1 MKHYT
6 RIAAGIVI
14 GGSVVLIVSYSI
26 VGVCTLILLKCVGSL
41 EYALPATLISDLT
54 AVWMSVTVAGLV
66 CSWLR
71 IPSVWWI
78 VGIGLSSIWIFLQG
92 PLFQADMPVAS
103 MIGAYLL
110 AVGSGVLTV
119 NQFSRIS
126 AIKSRLAVMLGLFVA
141 AALMISCIY
150 YPILRQEYSW
160 IDYLSMR
167 IQQLGVALDEARK
180 HVK

>member
-14 GGSVVLIVSYSI
+14 GGSVVLIMSYSTL
-26 VGVCTLILLKCVGSL
+26 GVCTLILLKCVGSL
-41 EYALPATLISDLT
+41 EYALPATLISDLA

-66 CSWLR
+66 CGWLR
-71 IPSVWWI
+71 IPSAWWI
-78 VGIGLSSIWIFLQG
+78 VGIGLCSTWIFLQG

-103 MIGAYLL
+103 MAGAYLL
-110 AVGSGVLTV
+110 ALGSGVLTV

-126 AIKSRLAVMLGLFVA
+126 SIKSRLAIMLSLFVA

-150 YPILRQEYSW
+150 YPILRQEFLW
-160 IDYLSMR
+160 IDHLSMR
-167 IQQLGVALDEARK
+167 VQQMGVALDQARRQ
-180 HVK
+180 VK